1 MGWFSKGDRREPGSA
16 ADLAAPDGAGDSVP
30 DDDALPGRPRWR
42 ALPDE
47 ERAALDTDLA
57 VLRAAGVD
65 VTDLP
70 VLGAALDAAMDAWY
84 AVKERD
90 REGYAAVT
98 HRWGVAL
105 GAYLESATDLR
116 WGMVTDVY
124 GTDLGLMGSED
135 DMVIVPQN
143 LASARWLNHQTG
155 WVPGVLGHIVRLRTR

>member
-1 MGWFSKGDRREPGSA
+1 MGWFSKGDRREPDSA
-16 ADLAAPDGAGDSVP
+16 AAPAADGAADGMP

-42 ALPDE
+42 ALSE
-47 ERAALDTDLA
+47 EQRAALDTDLA
-57 VLRAAGVD
+57 ALRAADVD

-70 VLGAALDAAMDAWY
+70 ALGSALDAAMAAWY

-90 REGYAAVT
+90 REDYAAVT

-105 GAYLESATDLR
+105 GAFLESATDLR

-143 LASARWLNHQTG
+143 LVSARWLNHQTG